1 MFKGANMKI
10 AISASSPSLD
20 SEVNPRF
27 GRCDMF
33 IIADPKSID
42 FEVVDNA
49 GESAGGG
56 AGISTAQMI
65 AQKNV
70 EVVITGNCGPNA
82 HRVLSSA
89 GIEIITGAE
98 GTVRQVIEDYNNGKL
113 SSSSGPNVS
122 DHFGMGGG
130 GGHCRGKGKAN

>member
-1 MFKGANMKI
+1 MKI

-70 EVVITGNCGPNA
+70 EVVITGNC
-82 HRVLSSA
+82 
-89 GIEIITGAE
+89 
-98 GTVRQVIEDYNNGKL
+98 
-113 SSSSGPNVS
+113 
-122 DHFGMGGG
+122 
-130 GGHCRGKGKAN
+130 